1 MPNIDDRPQTIN
13 PDAFKNLDIPQEALK
28 PDDPEKSKKGKPP
41 KFIVH
46 LPIEVKLHYGVKFQT
61 RCKIEGY
68 PLPKVYIIQNYNN
81 FLIIIIFI

>member
-13 PDAFKNLDIPQEALK
+13 PDVFNNLEAPFNEPNK
-28 PDDPEKSKKGKPP
+28 RSSPESNKKGKPP

-68 PLPKVYIIQNYNN
+68 PLPKLYIIKN
-81 FLIIIIFI
+81 